1 MSEDKHII
9 WSNYDLDYEDW
20 RGDLETE
27 YPELSEDER
36 ISLMYE
42 INGHYL
48 DDERMNLD
56 VQLSQPILV
65 VGDLGLWYGRR
76 MGYKEIPSGNIRD
89 CLYSDTDYSRIGWAI
104 CGATPF
110 TMTAPTIIFIEFI
123 RTVCEI
129 PRSNF

>member
-48 DDERMNLD
+48 DRLR
-56 VQLSQPILV
+56 P
-65 VGDLGLWYGRR
+65 GL
-76 MGYKEIPSGNIRD
+76 
-89 CLYSDTDYSRIGWAI
+89 
-104 CGATPF
+104 
-110 TMTAPTIIFIEFI
+110 
-123 RTVCEI
+123 
-129 PRSNF
+129 